1 MILNKRKD
9 IVTQNRYERDEL
21 IRIAI
26 QKDGVT
32 TIDKE
37 HSHGGRGIYIHPSS
51 IAKGIEKNI
60 LKSQIKR
67 YKGNY
72 NSIIERLKEEEA

>member
-9 IVTQNRYERDEL
+9 IVTQERYERNEL

-37 HSHGGRGIYIHPSS
+37 YNQGGRGIYIHPSS
-51 IAKGIEKNI
+51 MGKAIEKNI
-60 LKSQIKR
+60 LKSQLKR
-67 YKGNY
+67 YKGDY
-72 NSIIERLKEEEA
+72 SSIVELLKKEEI